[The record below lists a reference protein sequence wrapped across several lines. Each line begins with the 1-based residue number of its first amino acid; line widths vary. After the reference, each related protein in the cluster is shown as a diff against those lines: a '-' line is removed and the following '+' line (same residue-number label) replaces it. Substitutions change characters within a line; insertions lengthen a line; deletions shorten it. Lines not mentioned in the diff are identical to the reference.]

1 MAVGLQW
8 STSRRSRLFLLLCI
22 CCSAFA
28 IGTSDGADLPPPSI
42 TACEFSRLRFSHID
56 DLFSVDELCPGS
68 EEGTIVY
75 PSDQPAATGDDGLV
89 VTDALDQ
96 MWDAVVGHGWEQAR
110 HRAAILVDSNVE
122 VGDLAEDSIAG
133 AVATGEIVE
142 RTHQIHTNN
151 AYPFL
156 ACVSGSTSTSTYA
169 KGESGNSRLQVLL
182 PKLHVLSS
190 KVVVVSNKERES
202 CFVVTTT
209 ADEAIAL
216 ANTLEGGDDENNDD
230 AVIKVIPLVDA
241 MKLEPSLPTEVC
253 YNPEWMIP
261 SRADNEETAEATWER
276 SIHVTLRADLAD
288 SYASTSRST
297 LQTAQ
302 EILEDIKSWG
312 LVGNRRR
319 RQRRLEEDRGS
330 LRKSNQNDYI
340 PDHERSLSDIFS
352 LTSTVVSALGPK
364 GEIAEFWSRELEEG
378 LEADHLCAS
387 MFEQLGIQA
396 RFGNA
401 GFTIVLN
408 PHAEQQKSPSEGGA
422 DQGPMPSDDS
432 ARNPSCLCSLL
443 SALAAHPHVVDV
455 STNRPIELH
464 GTNGNVQGL
473 VQSGNGAQKPFN
485 AAGIT
490 GKGEVV
496 GVVDSGVNVN
506 HCFFRDVSNT
516 GGSIYGTS
524 WNMDATKVLHYD
536 DVWYDRTDNSGH
548 GEILLAASNCFMILV
563 VLIYHGILELYHAHC
578 LFECFL
584 AFWAFTW

>member
-1 MAVGLQW
+1 M
-8 STSRRSRLFLLLCI
+8 TTRRSLLYLLLCTY
-22 CCSAFA
+22 CVTFVVG
-28 IGTSDGADLPPPSI
+28 IGDDADLLSPSI
-42 TACEFSRLRFSHID
+42 TACDFARLRYSHVD
-56 DLFSVDELCPGS
+56 DLFSVDELCPSSG
-68 EEGTIVY
+68 EGTLVY
-75 PSDQPAATGDDGLV
+75 PSDRPAATEDDGLV
-89 VTDALDQ
+89 VTDALGQ

-110 HRAAILVDSNVE
+110 HQADILVDGGGVYA
-122 VGDLAEDSIAG
+122 LTEDSIAG
-133 AVATGEIVE
+133 DVTTSEIIE
-142 RTHQIHTNN
+142 RTHRIDTDN

-156 ACVSGSTSTSTYA
+156 ACVTSGSGTSTSTHA
-169 KGESGNSRLQVLL
+169 KVASGNARLQVLL
-182 PKLHVLSS
+182 PKIRSMTS
-190 KVVVVSNKERES
+190 KVVVVSNKEKES

-209 ADEAIAL
+209 ADNAL
-216 ANTLEGGDDENNDD
+216 ALVNALDDEGENNADGDD
-230 AVIKVIPLVDA
+230 ATIKVIPLVDA

-261 SRADNEETAEATWER
+261 PHADDEEATWER
-276 SIHVTLRADLAD
+276 SIHVTLRADLANTF
-288 SYASTSRST
+288 ASNSRPL
-297 LQTAQ
+297 LQIAQ
-302 EILEDIKSWG
+302 GILEDIKSWG

-319 RQRRLEEDRGS
+319 RQRRVEEERGS
-330 LRKSNQNDYI
+330 LRKANHNDYI
-340 PDHERSLSDIFS
+340 PDHERSLSDLFS
-352 LTSTVVSALGPK
+352 LTSTAVSALGPK
-364 GEIAEFWSRELEEG
+364 GDIAEFWSREFDRG
-378 LEADHLCAS
+378 LEANHLCAS
-387 MFEQLGIQA
+387 MFEELGIQA

-408 PHAEQQKSPSEGGA
+408 PYAEQQKSSSEGEA
-422 DQGPMPSDDS
+422 DQGPMSSDDS
-432 ARNPSCLCSLL
+432 ARNPSCVCSLL

-496 GVVDSGVNVN
+496 GIVDSGVNVN

-548 GEILLAASNCFMILV
+548 GEILLAGNIVMISV
-563 VLIYHGILELYHAHC
+563 VFSQMLKLYAHSLLAC
-578 LFECFL
+578 LL

>member
-8 STSRRSRLFLLLCI
+8 STSHRLPLSLLLCI

-28 IGTSDGADLPPPSI
+28 IGNSDGADLPPPSI
-42 TACEFSRLRFSHID
+42 TACDFARLRFSHID

-68 EEGTIVY
+68 GEGTVVY
-75 PSDQPAATGDDGLV
+75 PSDRPAATGDDGLV

-110 HRAAILVDSNVE
+110 HQADILVDGNGGG
-122 VGDLAEDSIAG
+122 GDVMEDSTAG
-133 AVATGEIVE
+133 DVTTGEIVE
-142 RTHQIHTNN
+142 RTHRIDTKN

-156 ACVSGSTSTSTYA
+156 ACVTSSSTSTSTYA
-169 KGESGNSRLQVLL
+169 EVASGNARLQELL
-182 PKLHVLSS
+182 PQIHAMSS

-202 CFVVTTT
+202 CFIVTTT
-209 ADEAIAL
+209 ADNAL
-216 ANTLEGGDDENNDD
+216 ALAHALEGDDDRNNDD

-241 MKLEPSLPTEVC
+241 MKLGPSLPTEVC

-261 SRADNEETAEATWER
+261 SRDDFEDYAEATWER
-276 SIHVTLRADLAD
+276 SIHVTLRADMAD
-288 SYASTSRST
+288 SFASTSRST
-297 LQTAQ
+297 G
-302 EILEDIKSWG
+302 ILEDIKSWG

-319 RQRRLEEDRGS
+319 RQRRVEEERGL
-330 LRKSNQNDYI
+330 LRKANQNDYI

-352 LTSTVVSALGPK
+352 LTSTVVSALGTK
-364 GEIAEFWSRELEEG
+364 SDIAEFWSRELEEG

-387 MFEQLGIQA
+387 MFEELGIQA

-408 PHAEQQKSPSEGGA
+408 PYAEQQKSASEEGA
-422 DQGPMPSDDS
+422 DQGRMSSDDS
-432 ARNPSCLCSLL
+432 ARNPSCVCSLL
-443 SALAAHPHVVDV
+443 SALAAHPNVVDV

-485 AAGIT
+485 TAGIT
-490 GKGEVV
+490 GQGEVV

-536 DVWYDRTDNSGH
+536 DIWYDRADNSGH
-548 GEILLAASNCFMILV
+548 GELLLDAI
-563 VLIYHGILELYHAHC
+563 VL
-578 LFECFL
+578 
-584 AFWAFTW
+584 

>member
-1 MAVGLQW
+1 MSSASADTMTTTMMMAVPW
-8 STSRRSRLFLLLCI
+8 SSPRRSPLCLLLCI
-22 CCSAFA
+22 GSFAFV
-28 IGTSDGADLPPPSI
+28 IGICDGTDLPPPSI
-42 TACEFSRLRFSHID
+42 TACDFARLRFSHID

-68 EEGTIVY
+68 GEGTVVY
-75 PSDQPAATGDDGLV
+75 PSDRPAATEDDGMI

-96 MWDAVVGHGWEQAR
+96 MWDAVVGHGWDQAR
-110 HRAAILVDSNVE
+110 YQADILVDGNGGG
-122 VGDLAEDSIAG
+122 GDVMEDSTVG
-133 AVATGEIVE
+133 GDTTGEIVE
-142 RTHQIHTNN
+142 RAHRIDTNN

-156 ACVSGSTSTSTYA
+156 ACVTSSLPSTSAYA
-169 KGESGNSRLQVLL
+169 KVETGNTRLQDLL
-182 PKLHVLSS
+182 PQIHAMSS

-209 ADEAIAL
+209 ADNALAL
-216 ANTLEGGDDENNDD
+216 ANALDGDGDENHDE
-230 AVIKVIPLVDA
+230 AVFKVIPLVDA

-261 SRADNEETAEATWER
+261 SLGDDEDTAEATWER

-288 SYASTSRST
+288 SFASTSRST
-297 LQTAQ
+297 LQIAQ
-302 EILEDIKSWG
+302 GILEDIKSWG

-319 RQRRLEEDRGS
+319 RQRRVEEERGS
-330 LRKSNQNDYI
+330 LRKAYQNDYI

-352 LTSTVVSALGPK
+352 LTSTVVSALGTK
-364 GEIAEFWSRELEEG
+364 GQIAEFWSRELEEG

-387 MFEQLGIQA
+387 LFEELGIQA

-408 PHAEQQKSPSEGGA
+408 PYAEQQKKTSKKGA
-422 DQGPMPSDDS
+422 DQERMSSDDS
-432 ARNPSCLCSLL
+432 ARNPSCVCSLL
-443 SALAAHPHVVDV
+443 SALAAHPRVVDV

-485 AAGIT
+485 AVGIT
-490 GKGEVV
+490 GQGEVV

-536 DVWYDRTDNSGH
+536 DLWYDRTDNSGH
-548 GEILLAASNCFMILV
+548 GEIL
-563 VLIYHGILELYHAHC
+563 
-578 LFECFL
+578 
-584 AFWAFTW
+584 WAEIVF